1 MMSSRVPSRRGELE
15 KFDGD
20 GVIFA
25 SCALTA
31 SIGSGS
37 GRGPRSRSI
46 SMSMSVLAGA
56 VPFVACSAT
65 SMMENL
71 GCRESK

>member
-1 MMSSRVPSRRGELE
+1 MMMSSRVPSRRGESV
-15 KFDGD
+15 KFDWN

-65 SMMENL
+65 SMEENL
-71 GCRESK
+71 RGKET